1 MSSSLTHSFELPE
14 VKEATM
20 KLIADNADHLI
31 CYIYKN
37 KTTAPYNTPL
47 IRVGLVMKTLLK
59 TDNTVKSETIEPVIH
74 DLLSLISDA
83 KDLRM
88 TEIYQEEL
96 RFLKSCSI
104 LDDMITL
111 NTQK

>member
-1 MSSSLTHSFELPE
+1 MSLTHSFELTE

-20 KLIADNADHLI
+20 KLISDNADHLI
-31 CYIYKN
+31 NYIYTHKD
-37 KTTAPYNTPL
+37 TSPYNVPL

-59 TDNTVKSETIEPVIH
+59 TDKTVKSDTIEPVIT
-74 DLLSLISDA
+74 DILDLISGT
-83 KDLRM
+83 KDPRF

-111 NTQK
+111 NGV